1 MGFGSYD
8 ESEQEN
14 RQLDTDE
21 MSDTEQST
29 IPTHDGEIRFEYEDA
44 STEDLLDAYEEFQDR

>member
-14 RQLDTDE
+14 QEFDTDIE
-21 MSDTEQST
+21 ESEGSARAA
-29 IPTHDGEIRFEYEDA
+29 HDGEVEFEYDDA
-44 STEDLLDAYEEFQDR
+44 SSEDLLETFEEIQGG

>member
-14 RQLDTDE
+14 QHLDTDE
-21 MSDTEQST
+21 IDEGGERTTSA
-29 IPTHDGEIRFEYEDA
+29 HDGEIRFEYEDA
-44 STEDLLDAYEEFQDR
+44 SSEDLLEAYEEFSDR